1 MWSNVLDHVGPYHE
15 RIACEAYR
23 EGLASLGF
31 DRRTIPQLAGM
42 NRKLAAT
49 TQSDHRRS
57 EPPLRAGRRE
67 VESRGAGAALTGLLG
82 VPGRRLAAPLRPGVR
97 SACNGPRI
105 LCVLPI
111 WTVLFCPSMSALA
124 TNQARSGA
132 AGRRPATRR
141 AGLPDVD
148 ERLVMPETRFEVL
161 DGKVELVPPSD
172 ESHGSRH
179 SKISALLE
187 AYAASGY
194 DVASD
199 MLTRTS
205 VKNDLA
211 PDASVFPSARDPRT
225 GGRQIEELAFE
236 VLSTER
242 LGHAAKKA
250 RALTERGV
258 RRVFAVDVERK
269 RALVWSTTTNTW
281 QMLPLDSAIEDHAL
295 ALPLPLRALVEAVS
309 SDDAVAQA
317 LLAKKNPVIATALAS
332 AERKGKAEGRREG
345 ERRGAIKGAIK
356 TLLAVLAARG
366 LTVRKKHEKQIRE
379 ADDEAVLAAWIVQ
392 AVTCASVDEL
402 LTK

>member
-1 MWSNVLDHVGPYHE
+1 M
-15 RIACEAYR
+15 
-23 EGLASLGF
+23 
-31 DRRTIPQLAGM
+31 
-42 NRKLAAT
+42 
-49 TQSDHRRS
+49 
-57 EPPLRAGRRE
+57 
-67 VESRGAGAALTGLLG
+67 
-82 VPGRRLAAPLRPGVR
+82 
-97 SACNGPRI
+97 
-105 LCVLPI
+105 
-111 WTVLFCPSMSALA
+111 PSFA
-124 TNQARSGA
+124 TNHAPSGA

-141 AGLPDVD
+141 AELPEVD
-148 ERLVMPETRFEVL
+148 ERLVMPETRFEVI

-205 VKNDLA
+205 AKNDLA
-211 PDASVFPSARDPRT
+211 PDASVFPAARDPRT
-225 GGRQIEELAFE
+225 GGRQLEELAFE

-242 LGHAAKKA
+242 VGHAAKKA

-258 RRVFAVDVERK
+258 RRVFAIDVERK
-269 RALVWSTTTNTW
+269 RALVWSTATNTW
-281 QMLPLDSAIEDHAL
+281 QMLPLDSSIEDSAL

-317 LLAKKNPVIATALAS
+317 LLAKKNPVIAKALAG

-345 ERRGAIKGAIK
+345 KAEGRREGERKGALKGAIK
-356 TLLAVLAARG
+356 TLFAVLAARG
-366 LTVRKKHEKQIRE
+366 LTVRKKHEKQIRDAE
-379 ADDEAVLAAWIVQ
+379 NEAVLAAWIVR

-402 LTK
+402 LAK

>member
-1 MWSNVLDHVGPYHE
+1 MSS
-15 RIACEAYR
+15 
-23 EGLASLGF
+23 LA
-31 DRRTIPQLAGM
+31 
-42 NRKLAAT
+42 
-49 TQSDHRRS
+49 
-57 EPPLRAGRRE
+57 
-67 VESRGAGAALTGLLG
+67 
-82 VPGRRLAAPLRPGVR
+82 
-97 SACNGPRI
+97 
-105 LCVLPI
+105 
-111 WTVLFCPSMSALA
+111 MS
-124 TNQARSGA
+124 QARSGA
-132 AGRRPATRR
+132 AGRRPATRG

-211 PDASVFPSARDPRT
+211 PDASVFPAARDPRT
-225 GGRQIEELAFE
+225 GGRQLEELAFE

-242 LGHAAKKA
+242 VGHAAKKA

-258 RRVFAVDVERK
+258 RRVFAIDVERK

-317 LLAKKNPVIATALAS
+317 LLAKKNPVITAALAG
-332 AERKGKAEGRREG
+332 AERKGKTAGRREG
-345 ERRGAIKGAIK
+345 KAEGQREGELKGAIK

-366 LTVRKKHEKQIRE
+366 FTVRKKHEKQIRSM
-379 ADDEAVLAAWIVQ
+379 DDHAVVAAWIVR

-402 LTK
+402 LAK